1 MKIRE
6 GITLTVGTQTVLAGA
21 WRPQQEK
28 SFFVGNRS
36 GNLVTW
42 LVDEDNGNRW
52 SWSPEGAVHDLTT
65 DDLGREGK
73 RPRQN
78 E

>member
-1 MKIRE
+1 M
-6 GITLTVGTQTVLAGA
+6 GTQMVLAGA
-21 WRPQQEK
+21 RRPQQEE
-28 SFFVGNRS
+28 SFFISDRS
-36 GNLVTW
+36 GNLATC

-52 SWSPEGAVHDLTT
+52 SWSPEDAVHDLTT

>member
-1 MKIRE
+1 MTIA
-6 GITLTVGTQTVLAGA
+6 VGSQMVLAGA
-21 WRPQQEK
+21 WRPQVEK
-28 SFFVGNRS
+28 SFFIGDRS
-36 GNLVTW
+36 GNLATC
-42 LVDEDNGNRW
+42 LVDEDNGNPW
-52 SWSPEGAVHDLTT
+52 YWSPEGAVHDLTT

>member
-1 MKIRE
+1 M
-6 GITLTVGTQTVLAGA
+6 GTQVVLAGA
-21 WRPQQEK
+21 WCPQQEE
-28 SFFVGNRS
+28 SFFISDRS
-36 GNLVTW
+36 GNLATC
-42 LVDEDNGNRW
+42 LVDEDNGNRR
-52 SWSPEGAVHDLTT
+52 SRSPEGAVHDLTP